1 MITSLDCIPCFVRQT
16 LDAARLITDDPAIHE
31 RLLRSVLADVSSMDL
46 NISPPQMGQ
55 HIHRL
60 IRQYT
65 GDADPY
71 KKIKDRFNRF
81 ALDLMPEMEM
91 CVSKADDPFEAAMR
105 LAIAGNIIDFGVK
118 STLDDAEVSTS
129 IRDALTV
136 PLVGDVDEL
145 RAAVDGARNILYIA
159 DNAGEI
165 VFDKLLLARLPL
177 DRVVLGVRGN
187 PVINDAT
194 LEDAE
199 SVGITDMVR
208 VISSGSDVPG
218 TVYAECSEEFRV
230 VYDQADVII
239 AKGQGNYE
247 TLSQARENIFFLLK
261 AKCPVIADDIGC
273 EVGRLVVARPVIRK
287 DKP

>member
-91 CVSKADDPFEAAMR
+91 
-105 LAIAGNIIDFGVK
+105 
-118 STLDDAEVSTS
+118 
-129 IRDALTV
+129 
-136 PLVGDVDEL
+136 
-145 RAAVDGARNILYIA
+145 
-159 DNAGEI
+159 
-165 VFDKLLLARLPL
+165 
-177 DRVVLGVRGN
+177 
-187 PVINDAT
+187 
-194 LEDAE
+194 
-199 SVGITDMVR
+199 
-208 VISSGSDVPG
+208 
-218 TVYAECSEEFRV
+218 
-230 VYDQADVII
+230 
-239 AKGQGNYE
+239 
-247 TLSQARENIFFLLK
+247 
-261 AKCPVIADDIGC
+261 
-273 EVGRLVVARPVIRK
+273 
-287 DKP
+287 